1 MMWNR
6 IEISRS
12 AVASQ
17 RVSHEFSR
25 RDDRR
30 AFTLIELL
38 VVIAIIAILAAML
51 LPALAKAKEK
61 AIRAKCM
68 SNIKQINLAT
78 FMYCTDNRDH
88 MPDATANV
96 SGQQYWPWDVPDVP
110 VWQTMQ
116 TAGVTRDLVYDPGF
130 PDQNINGAW
139 LYAGGTVHVTGYAYA
154 WWMCPA
160 LQVTNQ
166 NYSSIPT
173 KIIDPNR
180 PGPNGNLGVPSASD
194 RVLTAC
200 CSLTPSGDKDPTKKE
215 TYPWINI
222 EGGLF
227 APSGAKFEHR
237 SAHMGKNLPIGANEG
252 MLDGHVEWRKFQF
265 FMPRAED
272 SAHGVAIPQ
281 FWW

>member
-78 FMYCTDNRDH
+78 FLYCTDNRDH
-88 MPDATANV
+88 MPD
-96 SGQQYWPWDVPDVP
+96 SLPGQYWPWDVPEIP
-110 VWQTMQ
+110 VWQTMS
-116 TAGVTRDLVYDPGF
+116 TAGLTRDLVYDPGF
-130 PDQNINGAW
+130 PDQNIDGAW
-139 LYAGGTVHVTGYAYA
+139 YYAGRTVHVTGYAYA
-154 WWMCPA
+154 WWRTPS
-160 LQVTNQ
+160 LQTTNQ
-166 NYSSIPT
+166 NYSSVPT
-173 KIIDPNR
+173 KVIDPSK
-180 PGPNGNLGVPSASD
+180 PGATGNFGIPPSTD
-194 RVLTAC
+194 RVLTSC
-200 CSLTPSGDKDPTKKE
+200 CSLTLPGQRDPTMKA
-215 TYPWINI
+215 TYQWMNI

-227 APSGAKFEHR
+227 APTGGKFQHR
-237 SAHMGKNLPIGANEG
+237 SAHMGKNMPVGANEG
-252 MLDGHVEWRKFQF
+252 MLDGHVEWRKFQYF
-265 FMPRAED
+265 LPRTVD
-272 SAHGVAIPQ
+272 VVNGVQIPV